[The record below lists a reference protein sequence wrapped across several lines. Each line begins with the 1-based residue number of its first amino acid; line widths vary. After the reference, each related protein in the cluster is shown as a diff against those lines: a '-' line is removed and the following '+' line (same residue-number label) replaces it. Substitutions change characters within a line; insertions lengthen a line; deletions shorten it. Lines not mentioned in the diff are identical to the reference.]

1 MFHCQA
7 SVVIAFVCWCVCCSP
22 VYCWNV
28 LLVFSVLVLVFTVFV
43 IWLHSSSVK
52 SALMSASTK
61 SLLAYNGCSRYAWV
75 HMGLRWA
82 NPWEPESA
90 WPDRGLSGPT
100 CGWAQYHVPPQG
112 ICLGTCLP
120 PSLSHFRR
128 HSTFLPNW
136 GQCSASLLYPDIP
149 LPLCLHNWCISV
161 VPKSLHFAYPLCN
174 LLNLN
179 TVNRLTLDKAWHKG
193 TSIVSS
199 PTTTGAWAICT
210 VGLNISC
217 FG

>member
-1 MFHCQA
+1 
-7 SVVIAFVCWCVCCSP
+7 
-22 VYCWNV
+22 
-28 LLVFSVLVLVFTVFV
+28 
-43 IWLHSSSVK
+43 
-52 SALMSASTK
+52 
-61 SLLAYNGCSRYAWV
+61 
-75 HMGLRWA
+75 MGLRWA

-136 GQCSASLLYPDIP
+136 GQCSASLLYSGHSPAP
-149 LPLCLHNWCISV
+149 LPTQLMYISCVLIYWCITDDNWCISV
-161 VPKSLHFAYPLCN
+161 VPKSLHFAYPFCN